1 MTQLLPLRLF
11 FPLTLLLILSFVAFA
26 GGPLTPTVRA
36 DTDAKTVN
44 FTDVH
49 LVTMDSTPFDEPVNI
64 TGSRH
69 VARNI
74 IVGHAIL
81 VCTSDY
87 FNAVSEAVSIWMD
100 DSP

>member
-44 FTDVH
+44 FTDG
-49 LVTMDSTPFDEPVNI
+49 TTTYSAEPIVAHFTKSI
-64 TGSRH
+64 
-69 VARNI
+69 ARNI
-74 IVGHAIL
+74 IVGHTIQ
-81 VCTSDY
+81 VCTSDC